1 MNEKFFKSEIQ
12 FTDFSLFLSEIK
24 NKNVAFIIDKNIIQ
38 NYSFF
43 SKLYPL
49 FIFEAKEEN
58 KTLQQLTYI
67 FDFLHKNNVD
77 KSFTL
82 CIIGGG
88 ITCDIG
94 SLAAS
99 LWYRG
104 IPHILVP
111 TSLLAMTDAA
121 IGGKTAVNFR
131 QNKNLIGSFY
141 TPHKIFIDL
150 NFLKTLPS
158 EEYRQ
163 GLAEIFKH
171 AIALNEHLYYM
182 LEKSKG
188 TINRQILE
196 ESIKTKIQIVEQDFK
211 EKGIRKLL
219 NFGHTI
225 GHAIEITHNIKHGD
239 AVAIGMLLE
248 TKISHLYGHTSKTEF
263 KKINSI
269 VTKYFPLVTS
279 KLNKEKII
287 DAILYD
293 KKKEDKH
300 LYLPVIE
307 KIGKSKIITIEISEY
322 TKLLNLILS

>member
-1 MNEKFFKSEIQ
+1 MAKEASKSEIQ
-12 FTDFSLFLSEIK
+12 FTDFSSFLSEIK
-24 NKNVAFIIDKNIIQ
+24 NKNVAFISDKNLIAT
-38 NYSFF
+38 YPAF
-43 SKLYPL
+43 SKLHPL
-49 FIFEAKEEN
+49 YIIEAKEEN
-58 KTLQQLTYI
+58 KTLEQLTSV
-67 FDFLHKNNVD
+67 FNFLYKNNVD

-88 ITCDIG
+88 LTCDIG

-104 IPHILVP
+104 IPHTLVP

-121 IGGKTAVNFR
+121 IGGKTAVNFN

-141 TPHKIFIDL
+141 APKKILIDL
-150 NFLKTLPS
+150 NFLKTLS
-158 EEYRQ
+158 TEEYRQ

-171 AIALNEHLYYM
+171 GIGLNEHLLQM

-188 TINRQILE
+188 IITREILE

-225 GHAIEITHNIKHGD
+225 GHAIEINHNIKHGD

-248 TKISHLYGHTSKTEF
+248 TKISHLTGHTPDQEI
-263 KKINSI
+263 KKVNSI
-269 VTKYFPLVTS
+269 LTKYFPVKTS
-279 KLNKEKII
+279 ELNKEKII
-287 DAILYD
+287 NGILYD
-293 KKKEDKH
+293 KKKENK
-300 LYLPVIE
+300 YLHIPVIE
-307 KIGKSKIITIEISEY
+307 KVGKSSIIKIEISEY
-322 TKLLNLILS
+322 VKLLNKIL